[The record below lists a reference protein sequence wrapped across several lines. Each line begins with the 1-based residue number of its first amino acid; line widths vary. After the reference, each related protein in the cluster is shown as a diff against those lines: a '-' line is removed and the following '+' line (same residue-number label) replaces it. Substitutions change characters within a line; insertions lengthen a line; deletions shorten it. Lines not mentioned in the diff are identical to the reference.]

1 MPIQELFST
10 QTNQQ
15 KSREERAIVSAV
27 IKYFETAPSRLKSAK
42 KDTESSIINAF
53 HRYFVTIEE
62 LN

>member
-27 IKYFETAPSRLKSAK
+27 IKYFETAHYGLKSTE
-42 KDTESSIINAF
+42 KDTESAIIKAF
-53 HRYFVTIEE
+53 HRYFVTKE
-62 LN
+62 